1 MKYLSAILK
10 FILFFSLT
18 FGVYLTWFFGSIF
31 IPNKQYWRELLFRL
45 WAKGFVEISKIE
57 IKIIGNP
64 PKQPFF
70 LVSNHLSYVDIPVLR
85 AVAEGIFI
93 AKSDIRNWFLVGKMI
108 ADFGNI
114 FVNRNNRRDI
124 PRAGN
129 DILQAL
135 NRNEGII
142 VFPEGTSTNG
152 EKVLPFKSSFLEF
165 AANHDF
171 PVHYVSITY
180 QTPFDEPSA
189 GESVCWWDETSFI
202 PHLWRFFQLRKVS
215 AIINFGEKPIQN
227 ANRKELAKELW
238 QAVSEKFI
246 PVS

>member
-10 FILFFSLT
+10 FILFFGLT
-18 FGVYLTWFFGSIF
+18 FGVYLTWFTGSFF

-45 WAKGFVEISKIE
+45 WAKGFVEIAGINVR
-57 IKIIGNP
+57 IIGDP

-70 LVSNHLSYVDIPVLR
+70 LVSNHLSYVDIPLLR
-85 AVAEGIFI
+85 AVAEGVFI
-93 AKSDIRNWFLVGKMI
+93 AKSDIREWFLAGKMI
-108 ADFGNI
+108 GDFGNI

-152 EKVLPFKSSFLEF
+152 EAVLPFKSSFLEF

-189 GESVCWWDETSFI
+189 SETVCWWDDSSFI
-202 PHLWRFFQLRKVS
+202 PHLWRFFQLREVT
-215 AIINFGEKPIQN
+215 AILNFGEKPIVN
-227 ANRKELAKELW
+227 SNRKELAKQLW

>member
-10 FILFFSLT
+10 FILFVILT
-18 FGVYLTWFFGSIF
+18 FGVYFTWLIGNIF

-45 WAKGFVEISKIE
+45 WAKGFVEIAG
-57 IKIIGNP
+57 IKVRMIGDP

-70 LVSNHLSYVDIPVLR
+70 LVSNHLSYVDIPLLR
-85 AVAEGIFI
+85 AVAEGVFI
-93 AKSDIRNWFLVGKMI
+93 AKQDIREWFLAGKMI

-152 EKVLPFKSSFLEF
+152 KTVLPFKSSFLEF

-171 PVHYVSITY
+171 PVHFVSITY
-180 QTPFDEPSA
+180 QTPLDEPSA
-189 GESVCWWDETSFI
+189 GEVVCWWDDSGFI
-202 PHLWRFFQLRKVS
+202 PHLWRFFQLGEVT
-215 AIINFGEKPIQN
+215 AILNFGEQTIVNP
-227 ANRKELAKELW
+227 NRKELAKELW